1 MNPHAPHPSS
11 PLALLRTLWTHR
23 ALVRALVAR
32 EIVGR
37 YKGSV
42 LGVVWSFL
50 TPLLM
55 VLVFT
60 FVFGEIFQARWAG
73 SAHSGGID
81 FASALFTGLLAY
93 QFLSE
98 CLSRA
103 PNLIVA
109 NANYV
114 KKVVFPLEILPVVS
128 VIAAVFHLLVA
139 YAILIGLI
147 LASHWTLGPTAL
159 LAPLVL
165 LPYIALTLGLSWA
178 ISALG
183 VYLRDIG
190 QLIQPA
196 LTALLFLSPVFYP
209 LSSVPAALQPVYLA
223 NPVTYVSETLR
234 GVLLHQTLPDPLTWL
249 VFTGLSLLVA
259 WLGLSL
265 FQTTRKGFADVI

>member
-1 MNPHAPHPSS
+1 MNPHAQHATS
-11 PLALLRTLWTHR
+11 PLSLLRSLWVHRELLR
-23 ALVRALVAR
+23 ALVMR
-32 EIVGR
+32 EIIGR

-42 LGVVWSFL
+42 LGMAWSFL

-73 SAHSGGID
+73 SANSGGID

-93 QFLSE
+93 QFLSD

-103 PNLIVA
+103 PLLVVA

-128 VIAAVFHLLVA
+128 VVAAVFHLLVG

-147 LASHWTLGPTAL
+147 MASNWTLGPTAL
-159 LAPLVL
+159 LVPFVLTPYVL
-165 LPYIALTLGLSWA
+165 LILGFTWVV
-178 ISALG
+178 SALG
-183 VYLRDIG
+183 VYVRDVG

-209 LSSVPAALQPVYLA
+209 LSSVPTALHPVYWA

-234 GVLLHQTLPDPLTWL
+234 GVLLHQTPPDPLTWL
-249 VFTGLSLLVA
+249 LFTGTSLLVA

-265 FQTTRKGFADVI
+265 FQTTRRGFADVI

>member
-23 ALVRALVAR
+23 ALVRALVGR

-73 SAHSGGID
+73 SPNSGGMD

-147 LASHWTLGPTAL
+147 LASNWTLGPSAL
-159 LAPLVL
+159 LAPVVL
-165 LPYIALTLGLSWA
+165 MPYIALTLGLTWA

-234 GVLLHQTLPDPLTWL
+234 GVLLHQTLPDPLSWL

>member
-1 MNPHAPHPSS
+1 
-11 PLALLRTLWTHR
+11 LLRTLWTHR
-23 ALVRALVAR
+23 ALVRALVGR

-73 SAHSGGID
+73 SPNSGGMD

-103 PNLIVA
+103 PSLIVA

-147 LASHWTLGPTAL
+147 LASNWTLGPSAL
-159 LAPLVL
+159 LAPVVL
-165 LPYIALTLGLSWA
+165 MPYIALTLGLTWA

-234 GVLLHQTLPDPLTWL
+234 GVLLHQTLPDPLSWL

>member
-1 MNPHAPHPSS
+1 MNPHAPHPTS

-23 ALVRALVAR
+23 TLLRSLVVRD
-32 EIVGR
+32 IVGR

-42 LGVVWSFL
+42 FGVLWSFL

-73 SAHSGGID
+73 SPNSGGMD

-103 PNLIVA
+103 PHLVVA

-147 LASHWTLGPTAL
+147 LASHWTLGPSAL

-165 LPYIALTLGLSWA
+165 LPYIALTLGLTWA
-178 ISALG
+178 ISAIG

-190 QLIQPA
+190 QIIQPA

-209 LSSVPAALQPVYLA
+209 LSSVPTALQPVYLA

-234 GVLLHQTLPDPLTWL
+234 GVLLHQTLPDPLAWL
-249 VFTGLSLLVA
+249 VFTGISLLVA

-265 FQTTRKGFADVI
+265 FQATRKGFADVI

>member
-1 MNPHAPHPSS
+1 MNPHARHATS
-11 PLALLRTLWTHR
+11 PLSLLRSLWVHRELLR
-23 ALVRALVAR
+23 ALVMR
-32 EIVGR
+32 EIIGR

-42 LGVVWSFL
+42 LGMAWSFL

-73 SAHSGGID
+73 SANSGGID

-93 QFLSE
+93 QFLSD

-103 PNLIVA
+103 PMLVVA

-128 VIAAVFHLLVA
+128 VVAAVFHLLLG
-139 YAILIGLI
+139 YAILIGLVM
-147 LASHWTLGPTAL
+147 ASNWTLGLTAL
-159 LAPLVL
+159 LVPFVLMPYVL
-165 LPYIALTLGLSWA
+165 LILGFTWVL
-178 ISALG
+178 SALG
-183 VYLRDIG
+183 VYLRDVG

-209 LSSVPAALQPVYLA
+209 LSSVPTALHPVYWA

-234 GVLLHQTLPDPLTWL
+234 SALLHQTMPDPMTWL
-249 VFTGLSLLVA
+249 VFTGISLLVA
-259 WLGLSL
+259 WLGLVL
-265 FQTTRKGFADVI
+265 FQATRKGFADVI

>member
-1 MNPHAPHPSS
+1 MNPHAPHPSA

-23 ALVRALVAR
+23 SLVRALVAR

-147 LASHWTLGPTAL
+147 LASHWTLGPTAW

-223 NPVTYVSETLR
+223 NPVTYISETLR
-234 GVLLHQTLPDPLTWL
+234 GVLLHQALPDPLSWL

-259 WLGLSL
+259 WLGLIL

>member
-1 MNPHAPHPSS
+1 MNPHAPHPTS

-23 ALVRALVAR
+23 TLLRSLVVRD
-32 EIVGR
+32 IVGR

-42 LGVVWSFL
+42 FGVLWSFL

-73 SAHSGGID
+73 SPNSGGMD

-103 PNLIVA
+103 PSLIVA

-147 LASHWTLGPTAL
+147 LASHWTLSLTAL
-159 LAPLVL
+159 LVPVVL

-178 ISALG
+178 ISSLG

-234 GVLLHQTLPDPLTWL
+234 GVLLHQTLPDPLAWL

-265 FQTTRKGFADVI
+265 FQATRKGFADVI

>member
-159 LAPLVL
+159 LAPVVL

>member
-1 MNPHAPHPSS
+1 LNPHAPHPSS

-23 ALVRALVAR
+23 ALVRALVGR

-73 SAHSGGID
+73 SPNSGGMD

-103 PNLIVA
+103 PSLIVA

-147 LASHWTLGPTAL
+147 LASNWTLGPSAL
-159 LAPLVL
+159 LAPVVL
-165 LPYIALTLGLSWA
+165 MPYIALTLGLTWA

-234 GVLLHQTLPDPLTWL
+234 GVLLHQTLPDPLSWL

>member
-1 MNPHAPHPSS
+1 MNPHAPHPTS

-23 ALVRALVAR
+23 TLLRSLVVRD
-32 EIVGR
+32 IVGR

-42 LGVVWSFL
+42 FGVLWSFL

-73 SAHSGGID
+73 SPNSGGMD

-103 PNLIVA
+103 PSLIVA

-147 LASHWTLGPTAL
+147 LASHWTLSFTAL
-159 LAPLVL
+159 LVPLVL
-165 LPYIALTLGLSWA
+165 LPYIALTLGLTWA
-178 ISALG
+178 ISSLG

-190 QLIQPA
+190 QLIQPV

-209 LSSVPAALQPVYLA
+209 LSSVPAAVHAVYWA

-234 GVLLHQTLPDPLTWL
+234 GVLLHQTLPDPLAWL
-249 VFTGLSLLVA
+249 VFTSISLLVA

-265 FQTTRKGFADVI
+265 FQATRKGFADVI

>member
-1 MNPHAPHPSS
+1 LNPHTPHSSS
-11 PLALLRTLWTHR
+11 PFKLLRTLWTQR
-23 ALVRALVAR
+23 GLLWALVTR

-37 YKGSV
+37 YKGSL
-42 LGVVWSFL
+42 LGLLWSFL

-73 SAHSGGID
+73 SQNSGGID
-81 FASALFTGLLAY
+81 FASALFIGLLAY

-103 PNLIVA
+103 PHLAAA
-109 NANYV
+109 NANYI

-128 VIAAVFHLLVA
+128 IIAAVFHLLVA

-147 LASHWTLGPTAL
+147 FASQWSLGPSAL

-190 QLIQPA
+190 QIIQPA

-209 LSSVPAALQPVYLA
+209 LSSVPAALHPVYWA
-223 NPVTYVSETLR
+223 NPITYVSETLR
-234 GVLLHQTLPDPLTWL
+234 GILLHQTMPDPIHWL
-249 VFTGLSLLVA
+249 LFTSISLLVA
-259 WLGLSL
+259 WMGLSV

>member
-23 ALVRALVAR
+23 ALVRALVGR

-73 SAHSGGID
+73 SPNSGGMD

-103 PNLIVA
+103 PSLIVA

-147 LASHWTLGPTAL
+147 LASNWTLGPSAL
-159 LAPLVL
+159 LAPVVL
-165 LPYIALTLGLSWA
+165 MPYIALTLGLTWA

-234 GVLLHQTLPDPLTWL
+234 GVLLHQTLPDPLSWL
-249 VFTGLSLLVA
+249 VFTSLSLLVA

>member
-1 MNPHAPHPSS
+1 LNPHARHAAS
-11 PLALLRTLWTHR
+11 PLSLLHSLWTHR
-23 ALVRALVAR
+23 ELLRALVMR

-37 YKGSV
+37 YKGSA
-42 LGVVWSFL
+42 LGMLWSFL

-73 SAHSGGID
+73 SANSGGID

-93 QFLSE
+93 QFLSD

-103 PNLIVA
+103 PLLVVS

-128 VIAAVFHLLVA
+128 VVAAVFHLLVA
-139 YAILIGLI
+139 YGILLALI

-165 LPYIALTLGLSWA
+165 LPFVLLILGLSWA

-183 VYLRDIG
+183 VYLRDVG

-209 LSSVPAALQPVYLA
+209 LSSVPSALHPVYWA

-234 GVLLHQTLPDPLTWL
+234 GVLLHQTPPDPVTWL
-249 VFTGLSLLVA
+249 LFTGISLLVA
-259 WLGLSL
+259 WVGLGL
-265 FQTTRKGFADVI
+265 FQTARRGFADVL

>member
-11 PLALLRTLWTHR
+11 PLALLRTLWTQR

-42 LGVVWSFL
+42 FGVMWSFL

-60 FVFGEIFQARWAG
+60 FVFGEIFQARWPG
-73 SAHSGGID
+73 SNNSGGMD

-93 QFLSE
+93 QFLSD
-98 CLSRA
+98 CISRA

-114 KKVVFPLEILPVVS
+114 KKVVFPLEVLPVVS
-128 VIAAVFHLLVA
+128 VVAAVFHLLVA

-147 LASHWTLGPTAL
+147 LASHWTLTPVAL
-159 LAPLVL
+159 FAPLIV
-165 LPYIALTLGLSWA
+165 LPYILLVLGLTWA
-178 ISALG
+178 VSALG
-183 VYLRDIG
+183 VYLRDVG
-190 QLIQPA
+190 QIIQPA

-209 LSSVPAALQPVYLA
+209 MASVPAAMQPVYWA

-234 GVLLHQTLPDPLTWL
+234 GVLLHQTLPNPVQWL
-249 VFTGLSLLVA
+249 LFTGIGLLVA
-259 WLGLSL
+259 WLGLML

>member
-42 LGVVWSFL
+42 LGVLWSFL

-73 SAHSGGID
+73 SPNSGGMD

-103 PNLIVA
+103 PHLVVA

-147 LASHWTLGPTAL
+147 LASHWTLGPSAL

-165 LPYIALTLGLSWA
+165 LPYIALTLGLTWA
-178 ISALG
+178 ISAIG

-190 QLIQPA
+190 QIIQPA

-234 GVLLHQTLPDPLTWL
+234 GVLLHQTLPDPLSWL
-249 VFTGLSLLVA
+249 VFTGISLLVA

>member
-1 MNPHAPHPSS
+1 MNPHAPHPTS

-23 ALVRALVAR
+23 GLVRALVGR
-32 EIVGR
+32 EISGR

-42 LGVVWSFL
+42 FGVLWSFL

-73 SAHSGGID
+73 SNHSGGLD

-93 QFLSE
+93 QFLAD
-98 CLSRA
+98 CISRS
-103 PNLIVA
+103 PHIVVA

-114 KKVVFPLEILPVVS
+114 KKVVFPLELLPVVS
-128 VIAAVFHLLVA
+128 VLAALFHLLIA
-139 YAILIGLI
+139 YVILLGLI
-147 LASHWTLGPTAL
+147 LASNWTMGATAL

-165 LPYIALTLGLSWA
+165 LPYVLLILGLCWA
-178 ISALG
+178 IGALG
-183 VYLRDIG
+183 VYIRDLG
-190 QLIQPA
+190 QLIQPG

-234 GVLLHQTLPDPLTWL
+234 GVLLHQTLPDPVHWL
-249 VFTGLSLLVA
+249 VFTGISLLVA

-265 FQTTRKGFADVI
+265 FQTTRKGFADVL

>member
-1 MNPHAPHPSS
+1 LNPHAPHPSS

-37 YKGSV
+37 YKGSL
-42 LGVVWSFL
+42 LGVLWSFL

-73 SAHSGGID
+73 SPNSGGMD

-147 LASHWTLGPTAL
+147 LASHWTLGPSAL
-159 LAPLVL
+159 LAPVVL
-165 LPYIALTLGLSWA
+165 LPYIALTLGLTWA
-178 ISALG
+178 ISAIG

-190 QLIQPA
+190 QIIQPA

-234 GVLLHQTLPDPLTWL
+234 GVLLHQTLPDPLGWL
-249 VFTGLSLLVA
+249 VFTGISLLVA

>member
-1 MNPHAPHPSS
+1 LNPHAPHPSS

-37 YKGSV
+37 YKGSL
-42 LGVVWSFL
+42 LGVLWSFL

-60 FVFGEIFQARWAG
+60 FVFGEIFQSRWAG
-73 SAHSGGID
+73 SSNSGGLD

-93 QFLSE
+93 QFFSD

-103 PNLIVA
+103 PHMVVG

-114 KKVVFPLEILPVVS
+114 KKVVFPLELLPVVS
-128 VIAAVFHLLVA
+128 VVAAVFHLLVA
-139 YAILIGLI
+139 YAILIALI
-147 LASHWTLGPTAL
+147 LASHWTLGPAAL
-159 LAPLVL
+159 LAPLVV
-165 LPYIALTLGLSWA
+165 LPYILLILGLTWVV
-178 ISALG
+178 SALG
-183 VYLRDIG
+183 VYLRDVG

-196 LTALLFLSPVFYP
+196 LTAMLFLSPVFYP
-209 LSSVPAALQPVYLA
+209 LSSVPVALQPVYWA

-234 GVLLHQTLPDPLTWL
+234 GVLLHQTYPDPVHWL
-249 VFTGLSLLVA
+249 LFTGLSLAVA
-259 WLGLSL
+259 WCGLWV

>member
-1 MNPHAPHPSS
+1 LNPHASHSTS
-11 PLALLRTLWTHR
+11 PLELACSLWRHRELLR
-23 ALVRALVAR
+23 ALVFR
-32 EIVGR
+32 EIIGR
-37 YKGSV
+37 YKGSI
-42 LGVVWSFL
+42 LGMVWSFL

-73 SAHSGGID
+73 SPNSGGMD

-103 PNLIVA
+103 PSLIVI

-114 KKVVFPLEILPVVS
+114 KKVVFPLEILPLVS
-128 VIAAVFHLLVA
+128 VTAAVFHLLVA

-147 LASHWTLGPTAL
+147 LASSWTLGPSAL

-165 LPYIALTLGLSWA
+165 MPFVLLILGLSWA

-183 VYLRDIG
+183 VYLRDVG

-209 LSSVPAALQPVYLA
+209 LSSVPSALHPLYWA

-234 GVLLHQTLPDPLTWL
+234 GVLLHQTPPDPATWL
-249 VFTGLSLLVA
+249 LFTGISLLVA
-259 WLGLSL
+259 WVGLGL
-265 FQTTRKGFADVI
+265 FQTARRGFADVL

>member
-1 MNPHAPHPSS
+1 MNPHARHATS
-11 PLALLRTLWTHR
+11 PLSLLRSLWVHRELLR
-23 ALVRALVAR
+23 ALVMR

-37 YKGSV
+37 YKGSA
-42 LGVVWSFL
+42 LGMMWSFL

-93 QFLSE
+93 QFLSD

-103 PNLIVA
+103 PMLVVA

-128 VIAAVFHLLVA
+128 VVAAVFHLLVA
-139 YAILIGLI
+139 YGILLALI

-165 LPYIALTLGLSWA
+165 LPYVLLILGLSWA

-183 VYLRDIG
+183 VYLRDVG

-209 LSSVPAALQPVYLA
+209 LSSVPTALHPVYWA

-234 GVLLHQTLPDPLTWL
+234 GVLLHQTPPDPMTWL
-249 VFTGLSLLVA
+249 LFTGTSLLVA

-265 FQTTRKGFADVI
+265 FQTTRRGFADVI